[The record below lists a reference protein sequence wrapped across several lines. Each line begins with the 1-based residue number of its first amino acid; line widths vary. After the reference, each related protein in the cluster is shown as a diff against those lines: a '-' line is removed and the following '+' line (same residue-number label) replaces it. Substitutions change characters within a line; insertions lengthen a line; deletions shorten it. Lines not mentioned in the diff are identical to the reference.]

1 MIPLRRHKTNIKE
14 EITMNSVMK
23 RRGFVPAI
31 LLAGVICAP
40 AAAQN
45 YPVKPVRLMVPFVAG
60 GNTDIIARV
69 VTPEMSK
76 ALGQQI
82 VIENRGGAG
91 STIGTEVVAK
101 SPADGYTLLMV
112 SAAHV
117 INPAM
122 IKKLP
127 YDSIKDF
134 APISVVADVPT
145 AFAVHPHLPVKNVK
159 EFIALAKT
167 RPGQLNYSTAGR
179 GTVGHLAAELLSSM
193 ASIKMVHIAY
203 KGTGQSITDLIA
215 GHVQLQFSSMPA
227 VINHARAGKLR
238 LLAQTGE
245 KRSAAAKDVPTMVE
259 SGVKGFV
266 VSSGFGLL
274 APAGTPRPVIDRVH
288 GALLKALSDSGV
300 RNNLSGQGADPVGNT
315 PEEYAKFNQVEIAK
329 WVKVARGAG
338 IDPE

>member
-1 MIPLRRHKTNIKE
+1 MTSVPRRSALACFT
-14 EITMNSVMK
+14 
-23 RRGFVPAI
+23 A
-31 LLAGVICAP
+31 LLGLVTATVCA
-40 AAAQN
+40 QT
-45 YPVKPVRLMVPFVAG
+45 YPVKPVRLIVPFVAG

-82 VIENRGGAG
+82 IVENRGGAG
-91 STIGTEVVAK
+91 SIIGTEVVAK
-101 SPADGYTLLMV
+101 SPPDGYTLLMV

-122 IKKLP
+122 VRKLP

-134 APISVVADVPT
+134 APISIVADVPT
-145 AFAVHPHLPVKNVK
+145 AFAVHPQLPVKNVK
-159 EFIALAKT
+159 EFIALAKA
-167 RPGQLNYSTAGR
+167 RPGQLNFSTAGR
-179 GTVGHLAAELLSSM
+179 GTVGHLSAELLSSM
-193 ASIKMVHIAY
+193 AGIKMVHVAY
-203 KGTGQSITDLIA
+203 KGTGQSITELIA

-245 KRSAAAKDVPTMVE
+245 KRSAAAQDVPTMVE

-266 VSSGFGLL
+266 VSSGFGLT

-288 GALLKALSDSGV
+288 GALLKALADTSV
-300 RNNLSGQGADPVGNT
+300 RNNLSGQGAEPVGNT
-315 PEEYAKFNQVEIAK
+315 PEAYEAFNKTEIAK
-329 WVKVARGAG
+329 WIKVAREAG
-338 IDPE
+338 IEPE

>member
-1 MIPLRRHKTNIKE
+1 
-14 EITMNSVMK
+14 MNSPSHALVT
-23 RRGFVPAI
+23 
-31 LLAGVICAP
+31 LLAAATAVVSAQ

-76 ALGQQI
+76 ALGQQLI
-82 VIENRGGAG
+82 IENRAGAG
-91 STIGTEVVAK
+91 SVIGTEVVAK
-101 SPADGYTLLMV
+101 SPPDGYTLLMV

-122 IKKLP
+122 AKKLP

-134 APISVVADVPT
+134 APISIVADVPT
-145 AFAVHPHLPVKNVK
+145 AFAVHPLLPVKNVK
-159 EFIALAKT
+159 EFIALAKA
-167 RPGQLNYSTAGR
+167 RPGQLNYATAGR
-179 GTVGHLAAELLSSM
+179 GTVGHLSAELLSSM
-193 ASIKMVHIAY
+193 TKIKMVHIAY

-227 VINHARAGKLR
+227 VVNQARAGKLR

-245 KRSAAAKDVPTMVE
+245 KRSAAAKDVPTMQE
-259 SGVKGFV
+259 SGIKGFV

-288 GALLKALSDSGV
+288 GALVKALADPGV
-300 RNNLSGQGADPVGNT
+300 RNNLLVQGADPVGNT
-315 PEEYAKFNQVEIAK
+315 PEAYDAFNRAEIAK
-329 WVKVARGAG
+329 WIKVAREAG

>member
-1 MIPLRRHKTNIKE
+1 VSSLPLRLALAC
-14 EITMNSVMK
+14 S
-23 RRGFVPAI
+23 AA
-31 LLAGVICAP
+31 LLAAASAVVCA
-40 AAAQN
+40 QS

-76 ALGQQI
+76 ALGQQLI
-82 VIENRGGAG
+82 IENRAGAG
-91 STIGTEVVAK
+91 SVVGTEVAAK
-101 SPADGYTLLMV
+101 SPPDGYTLLMV

-122 IKKLP
+122 AKKLP

-134 APISVVADVPT
+134 APISIVADVPT
-145 AFAVHPHLPVKNVK
+145 AFAVHPLLPVKNVK
-159 EFIALAKT
+159 EFIALAKA
-167 RPGQLNYSTAGR
+167 RPGQLNYATAGR
-179 GTVGHLAAELLSSM
+179 GTVGHLSAELLSSM
-193 ASIKMVHIAY
+193 TKIKMVHIAY

-227 VINHARAGKLR
+227 VVNQARAGKLR

-259 SGVKGFV
+259 SGIKGFV

-288 GALLKALSDSGV
+288 GALVKALADPGV
-300 RNNLSGQGADPVGNT
+300 RNNLLVQGADPVGNT
-315 PEEYAKFNQVEIAK
+315 PEAYDAFNKAEIAK
-329 WVKVARGAG
+329 WIKVAREAG

>member
-1 MIPLRRHKTNIKE
+1 
-14 EITMNSVMK
+14 MK
-23 RRGFVPAI
+23 SLSQSLVSLLAAAMTVVPAQ
-31 LLAGVICAP
+31 AD
-40 AAAQN
+40 AQT
-45 YPVKPVRLMVPFVAG
+45 YPTKPVRLMVPFVPG

-69 VTPEMSK
+69 VAPEMSK
-76 ALGQQI
+76 ALGQQL
-82 VIENRGGAG
+82 VIENRGGGG

-101 SPADGYTLLMV
+101 SPPDGYTLLLV

-127 YDSIKDF
+127 YDSIRDF

-145 AFAVHPHLPVKNVK
+145 AFAIHPTLPVKNVK
-159 EFIALAKT
+159 EFIALAKA

-179 GTVGHLAAELLSSM
+179 GTVGHLSAELLSSI
-193 ASIKMVHIAY
+193 AQIKMVHIAY

-245 KRSAAAKDVPTMVE
+245 KRSAAAKDVLTMLE

-288 GALLKALSDSGV
+288 GALLKALAEPNV
-300 RNNLSGQGADPVGNT
+300 RNNLSGQGAEPVGNT
-315 PEEYAKFNQVEIAK
+315 PEAYDAFNKAEIAK
-329 WVKVARGAG
+329 WIKVARGAG

>member
-1 MIPLRRHKTNIKE
+1 LPE
-14 EITMNSVMK
+14 EEWFMK
-23 RRGFVPAI
+23 SLSQSLVSLLAAAMTVVPAQ
-31 LLAGVICAP
+31 
-40 AAAQN
+40 AAAQT
-45 YPVKPVRLMVPFVAG
+45 YPTKPVRLMVPFVPG

-69 VTPEMSK
+69 VAPEMSK
-76 ALGQQI
+76 ALGQQL

-101 SPADGYTLLMV
+101 SPPDGYTLLLV

-127 YDSIKDF
+127 YDSIRDF

-145 AFAVHPHLPVKNVK
+145 AFAIHPTLPVKNVK
-159 EFIALAKT
+159 EFIALAKA

-179 GTVGHLAAELLSSM
+179 GTVGHLSAELLSSI
-193 ASIKMVHIAY
+193 AQIKMVHIAY
-203 KGTGQSITDLIA
+203 KGTGQSITDLVA

-245 KRSAAAKDVPTMVE
+245 KRSAAAKDVPTMLE

-288 GALLKALSDSGV
+288 GALLKALAEPNV
-300 RNNLSGQGADPVGNT
+300 RNNLSGQGAEPVGNT
-315 PEEYAKFNQVEIAK
+315 PEAYDAFNKAEIAK
-329 WVKVARGAG
+329 WIKVARGAG

>member
-1 MIPLRRHKTNIKE
+1 MISNPRRL
-14 EITMNSVMK
+14 
-23 RRGFVPAI
+23 
-31 LLAGVICAP
+31 LLACSTAALGLAAVANP
-40 AAAQN
+40 AAVGAQT
-45 YPVKPVRLMVPFVAG
+45 YPAKPVRLMVPFVPG

-69 VTPEMSK
+69 VAPEMSK
-76 ALGQQI
+76 ALGQQL

-101 SPADGYTLLMV
+101 SPPDGYTLLLV

-127 YDSIKDF
+127 YDSIRDF

-145 AFAVHPHLPVKNVK
+145 AFAIHPTLPVKNVK
-159 EFIALAKT
+159 EFIALAKA

-179 GTVGHLAAELLSSM
+179 GTVGHLSAELLSSI
-193 ASIKMVHIAY
+193 AQIKMVHIAY

-245 KRSAAAKDVPTMVE
+245 KRSAAAKDVPTMLE

-288 GALLKALSDSGV
+288 GALLKALAEPNV

-315 PEEYAKFNQVEIAK
+315 PEAYDAFNKAEIAK
-329 WVKVARGAG
+329 WIKVARGAG

>member
-1 MIPLRRHKTNIKE
+1 
-14 EITMNSVMK
+14 MK
-23 RRGFVPAI
+23 SSSHSLVA
-31 LLAGVICAP
+31 LLSAAMAVVSAQ

-76 ALGQQI
+76 ALGQQLI
-82 VIENRGGAG
+82 IENRAGAG
-91 STIGTEVVAK
+91 SVVGTEVVAK
-101 SPADGYTLLMV
+101 SPPDGYTLLMV

-122 IKKLP
+122 AKKLP

-134 APISVVADVPT
+134 APISIVADVPT
-145 AFAVHPHLPVKNVK
+145 AFAVHPLLPVKNVK
-159 EFIALAKT
+159 EFIALAKA
-167 RPGQLNYSTAGR
+167 RPGQLNYATAGR
-179 GTVGHLAAELLSSM
+179 GTVGHLSAELLSSM
-193 ASIKMVHIAY
+193 TKIKMVHIAY

-227 VINHARAGKLR
+227 VVNQARAGKLR

-259 SGVKGFV
+259 SGIKGFV

-288 GALLKALSDSGV
+288 GALVKALADPGV
-300 RNNLSGQGADPVGNT
+300 RNNLLVQGADPVGNT
-315 PEEYAKFNQVEIAK
+315 PEAYDAFNKAEIAK
-329 WVKVARGAG
+329 WIKVAREAG

>member
-1 MIPLRRHKTNIKE
+1 MARPTLVCA
-14 EITMNSVMK
+14 SAALL
-23 RRGFVPAI
+23 GFAAVPA
-31 LLAGVICAP
+31 LA
-40 AAAQN
+40 Q

-101 SPADGYTLLMV
+101 APADGYTLLMV

-145 AFAVHPHLPVKNVK
+145 AFAVNPHLPVKNVK
-159 EFIALAKT
+159 EFVALAKAK
-167 RPGQLNYSTAGR
+167 PGQLNYSTAGR
-179 GTVGHLAAELLSSM
+179 GTVGHLAAELLSSI
-193 ASIKMVHIAY
+193 AGIKMVHVAY

-215 GHVQLQFSSMPA
+215 GHVRLQFSSMPA
-227 VINHARAGKLR
+227 GIIPGRA
-238 LLAQTGE
+238 
-245 KRSAAAKDVPTMVE
+245 V
-259 SGVKGFV
+259 
-266 VSSGFGLL
+266 
-274 APAGTPRPVIDRVH
+274 
-288 GALLKALSDSGV
+288 
-300 RNNLSGQGADPVGNT
+300 
-315 PEEYAKFNQVEIAK
+315 
-329 WVKVARGAG
+329 
-338 IDPE
+338 

>member
-1 MIPLRRHKTNIKE
+1 MTPSR
-14 EITMNSVMK
+14 
-23 RRGFVPAI
+23 
-31 LLAGVICAP
+31 LAACLAAAICAMAG
-40 AAAQN
+40 AAGAQQ
-45 YPVKPVRLMVPFVAG
+45 YPSKPVRMMVPFVPG
-60 GNTDIIARV
+60 GNTDIIARIV
-69 VTPEMSK
+69 APEMSK
-76 ALGQQI
+76 ALGQQL

-101 SPADGYTLLMV
+101 AAPDGYMILMV

-127 YDSIKDF
+127 YDSIRDF
-134 APISVVADVPT
+134 VPISIVADVPT
-145 AFAVHPHLPVKNVK
+145 AFAVHPNLPVKNVK
-159 EFIALAKT
+159 EFIVLAKA
-167 RPGQLNYSTAGR
+167 RPGELNYSTAGR

-193 ASIKMVHIAY
+193 ASIKMVHVAY

-245 KRSAAAKDVPTMVE
+245 KRSAAASDVPTMVE

-288 GALLKALSDSGV
+288 GALVKALADPSV

-315 PEEYAKFNQVEIAK
+315 PEAYEAFNKAEIAK
-329 WVKVARGAG
+329 WIKVARTAG
-338 IDPE
+338 IEPE

>member
-1 MIPLRRHKTNIKE
+1 
-14 EITMNSVMK
+14 MNPSRLAACAVAAISLAS
-23 RRGFVPAI
+23 GVAGAQGYPA
-31 LLAGVICAP
+31 
-40 AAAQN
+40 
-45 YPVKPVRLMVPFVAG
+45 KPVRMVVPFVAG
-60 GNTDIIARV
+60 GNTDIIARIV
-69 VTPEMSK
+69 APEMSK
-76 ALGQQI
+76 ALGQQL

-91 STIGTEVVAK
+91 STIGTEVVARAA
-101 SPADGYTLLMV
+101 PDGYTLLMV

-134 APISVVADVPT
+134 APISIVADVPT
-145 AFAVHPHLPVKNVK
+145 AFAIHPTLPVKNVK
-159 EFIALAKT
+159 EFVALAKA

-193 ASIKMVHIAY
+193 ASIKMVHVAY

-245 KRSAAAKDVPTMVE
+245 KRSAAASDVPTMVE

-274 APAGTPRPVIDRVH
+274 APAGTQRPVIDRVH
-288 GALLKALSDSGV
+288 GALVKSLADAGV

-315 PEEYAKFNQVEIAK
+315 PEAYDAFNKAEIAK
-329 WVKVARGAG
+329 WLKVARTAG
-338 IDPE
+338 IEPE

>member
-1 MIPLRRHKTNIKE
+1 MFSLPRR
-14 EITMNSVMK
+14 V
-23 RRGFVPAI
+23 A
-31 LLAGVICAP
+31 LACSTAMLGLAAVANP
-40 AAAQN
+40 AAVGAQA
-45 YPVKPVRLMVPFVAG
+45 YPAKPVRLMVPFVPG

-69 VTPEMSK
+69 VAPEMSK
-76 ALGQQI
+76 ALGQQL

-101 SPADGYTLLMV
+101 SPPDGYTLLLV

-127 YDSIKDF
+127 YDSIRDF

-145 AFAVHPHLPVKNVK
+145 AFAIHPTLPVKNVK
-159 EFIALAKT
+159 EFIALAKA

-179 GTVGHLAAELLSSM
+179 GTVGHLSAELLSSI
-193 ASIKMVHIAY
+193 AQIKMVHIAY

-245 KRSAAAKDVPTMVE
+245 KRSAAAKDVPTMLE

-288 GALLKALSDSGV
+288 GALLKALAEPNV

-315 PEEYAKFNQVEIAK
+315 PEAYDAFNKAEIAK
-329 WVKVARGAG
+329 WIKVARGAG

>member
-1 MIPLRRHKTNIKE
+1 
-14 EITMNSVMK
+14 MK
-23 RRGFVPAI
+23 SLSQSLVSLLAAAMTVVPAQ
-31 LLAGVICAP
+31 
-40 AAAQN
+40 AAAQT
-45 YPVKPVRLMVPFVAG
+45 YPTKPVRLMVPFVPG

-69 VTPEMSK
+69 VAPEMSK
-76 ALGQQI
+76 ALGQQL
-82 VIENRGGAG
+82 VIENRGGGG

-101 SPADGYTLLMV
+101 SPPDGYTLLLV

-127 YDSIKDF
+127 YDSIRDF

-145 AFAVHPHLPVKNVK
+145 AFAIHPTLPVKNVK
-159 EFIALAKT
+159 EFIALAKA

-179 GTVGHLAAELLSSM
+179 GTVGHLSAELLSSI
-193 ASIKMVHIAY
+193 AQIKMVHIAY

-227 VINHARAGKLR
+227 VVNQARAGKLR

-245 KRSAAAKDVPTMVE
+245 KRSAAAKDVPTMLE

-288 GALLKALSDSGV
+288 GALLKALAEPNV
-300 RNNLSGQGADPVGNT
+300 RNNLSGQGAEPVGNT
-315 PEEYAKFNQVEIAK
+315 PEAYDAFNKAEIAK
-329 WVKVARGAG
+329 WIKVARGAG

>member
-1 MIPLRRHKTNIKE
+1 MTAMPRTRFFAPLVLPIALAS
-14 EITMNSVMK
+14 MP
-23 RRGFVPAI
+23 GA
-31 LLAGVICAP
+31 LLA
-40 AAAQN
+40 QQ
-45 YPVKPVRLMVPFVAG
+45 YPSKPVRMMVPFVPG
-60 GNTDIIARV
+60 GNTDIIARIV
-69 VTPEMSK
+69 APEMSK
-76 ALGQQI
+76 ALGQQL

-91 STIGTEVVAK
+91 STIGTEVVARA
-101 SPADGYTLLMV
+101 PADGYTILMV

-134 APISVVADVPT
+134 ATISIVADVPT
-145 AFAVHPHLPVKNVK
+145 AFAVHPNLPVKNVK
-159 EFIALAKT
+159 EFIALAKA

-179 GTVGHLAAELLSSM
+179 GTVGHLAAELLSSV
-193 ASIKMVHIAY
+193 ASIKMVHVAY

-245 KRSAAAKDVPTMVE
+245 KRSSAATDVPTMVE

-274 APAGTPRPVIDRVH
+274 APAGTPRPAIDRVH
-288 GALLKALSDSGV
+288 GALVKALAEPAV
-300 RNNLSGQGADPVGNT
+300 RNNLSGQGAEPVGNT
-315 PEEYAKFNQVEIAK
+315 PEAYEAFNKAEIAK
-329 WVKVARGAG
+329 WIKVARTAG
-338 IDPE
+338 IEPE

>member
-1 MIPLRRHKTNIKE
+1 
-14 EITMNSVMK
+14 MK
-23 RRGFVPAI
+23 SLSQSLVSLLAAAMTVVPAQ
-31 LLAGVICAP
+31 
-40 AAAQN
+40 AAAQT
-45 YPVKPVRLMVPFVAG
+45 YPTKPVRLMVPFVPG

-69 VTPEMSK
+69 VAPEMSK
-76 ALGQQI
+76 ALGQQL

-101 SPADGYTLLMV
+101 SPPDGYTLLLV

-127 YDSIKDF
+127 YDSIRDF

-145 AFAVHPHLPVKNVK
+145 AFAIHPTLPVKNVK
-159 EFIALAKT
+159 EFIALAKA

-179 GTVGHLAAELLSSM
+179 GTVGHLSAELLSSI
-193 ASIKMVHIAY
+193 AQIKMVHIAY

-245 KRSAAAKDVPTMVE
+245 KRSAAAKDVPTMLE

-288 GALLKALSDSGV
+288 GALLKALAEPNV
-300 RNNLSGQGADPVGNT
+300 RNNLSGQGAEPVGNT
-315 PEEYAKFNQVEIAK
+315 PEAYDAFNKAEIAK
-329 WVKVARGAG
+329 WIEVARGAG